1 MSRGEG
7 DSQSSSRQAGHYVA
21 VSRQVRESKERL
33 LGGSPAVWRAGEPGE
48 RTSYPLSFESSRE
61 SGGRRQSSTRWSR
74 PPRDCSRTQA
84 VVAVSPSPQ
93 RVKTFVYPP
102 RGYKGLYTR
111 QATMRPEKKKK
122 VTRRSGN
129 GRGCNALRT
138 QKTYARSDWTNA
150 GEVIGAWSCR
160 ADLPLVPCVASKLC
174 RHRLRAQPPLRCS
187 PCACCPSRCDQTTAA
202 ESAAS
207 EILDYGGRT
216 KFSGDQTAQWAVVEA
231 RTGRC
236 PRRVERSATK
246 SWLVQKK
253 PTAPSWC
260 ESALWRLRVAQLEVS
275 ARMSGS
281 RFVAAARRGDYR
293 SRINHLHMA
302 TGPASLSINSSSV
315 QSTKPTRG
323 EGTANAVLGELWT
336 PRNRPLPKGPH
347 KLGVGLPRISGRLG
361 KRRLCQH
368 STVQAAT

>member
-1 MSRGEG
+1 M
-7 DSQSSSRQAGHYVA
+7 
-21 VSRQVRESKERL
+21 
-33 LGGSPAVWRAGEPGE
+33 
-48 RTSYPLSFESSRE
+48 
-61 SGGRRQSSTRWSR
+61 
-74 PPRDCSRTQA
+74 
-84 VVAVSPSPQ
+84 
-93 RVKTFVYPP
+93 
-102 RGYKGLYTR
+102 
-111 QATMRPEKKKK
+111 
-122 VTRRSGN
+122 TRRSGN

-323 EGTANAVLGELWT
+323 EGTANAVLGGTVDAAEPTVAQGAPQTGGRYAANFRQTWQT
-336 PRNRPLPKGPH
+336 TIMSAFHSASRNLNSRGPKSQNSDEEILKNEKKKNSKNNYLFGIIPASICPST
-347 KLGVGLPRISGRLG
+347 GGLHRIWASVYDAR
-361 KRRLCQH
+361 
-368 STVQAAT
+368 A